1 MSREAVPETP
11 RQTSPTGRAAHQGA
25 GREEPR
31 PGLAAAPEPLPAQGG
46 GAPKGLLQQVEE
58 LMAALNADL
67 SQLDA
72 DIQSSTDR
80 LSGAEAGA
88 EAGAGAGGT
97 AAAAG
102 EHRAHR
108 TS

>member
-1 MSREAVPETP
+1 M
-11 RQTSPTGRAAHQGA
+11 
-25 GREEPR
+25 
-31 PGLAAAPEPLPAQGG
+31 AAAPEPLPAQDG
-46 GAPKGLLQQVEE
+46 GAPKGLLQQMEE

-80 LSGAEAGA
+80 LSGAAAGA

>member
-31 PGLAAAPEPLPAQGG
+31 PGPAAAPEPLPAQDG
-46 GAPKGLLQQVEE
+46 GAPKGLLQQMEE

-88 EAGAGAGGT
+88 EAGAGGT